1 MRPLESTTVPVP
13 MRSSPSMRVDG
24 CADGTSVWMCT
35 TTGSS
40 RLTSSTE
47 ASMGQSL
54 TLARRPVRGQR
65 GPPSSRRTAL
75 EDAGQ
80 EGLHLPVRVISGGGI
95 VGHGDAVGAEVEGL
109 LDLLQHRLLLSDHV
123 EVVIRPGI
131 LHEGHVR
138 PARLLVGGHLAA
150 IARRRPIVRPR
161 DEQEKRTDHQLLG
174 VVVAPS
180 RIHGDGRR
188 IADGR
193 QHDAARPGT
202 LERRPVDHGHGED
215 AALRP
220 SERGNPLRDD
230 EGLGLEVLEG
240 ADGVVESRGGG
251 HARLLVVVRLAVG
264 RLLPGP
270 KAVHHEGDVAAVGE
284 PARPV
289 VHLRRDTLTAVQEDE
304 RGKGTGAVGFAQAR
318 LDAIRVLGGGALEAD
333 GTRAADGDDHH
344 DGERAQTRGWDH
356 ARKYIAALLR
366 YNRSD
371 GARWAEYPA
380 ETIDET
386 RWRS

>member
-47 ASMGQSL
+47 ASMGQPL

-109 LDLLQHRLLLSDHV
+109 LDLLQYRLLLSDHV
-123 EVVIRPGI
+123 EVVIRPRI
-131 LHEGHVR
+131 LYEGHVR
-138 PARLLVGGHLAA
+138 PARLFVGGHLPA
-150 IARRRPIVRPR
+150 ITRRRPVVRPR
-161 DEQEKRTDHQLLG
+161 DEQEERADHQLLG
-174 VVVAPS
+174 VVAAAS

-188 IADGR
+188 IADRG
-193 QHDAARPGT
+193 QHDAAATGA
-202 LERRPVDHGHGED
+202 LERRSVDHGHGED

-220 SERGNPLRDD
+220 SERGDALRDD

-251 HARLLVVVRLAVG
+251 HARFLVAVRLAVG
-264 RLLPGP
+264 RLLPRP
-270 KAVHHEGDVAAVGE
+270 EAVYHEGDVAAIGQ
-284 PARPV
+284 PACPV
-289 VHLRRDTLTAVQEDE
+289 VHLRRDALTTVQEDE
-304 RGKGTGAVGFAQAR
+304 SGEGTGAVGLAQAR
-318 LDAIRVLGGGALEAD
+318 LDAIRVFGGGALEGD
-333 GTRAADGDDHH
+333 GTRAADGDEHH
-344 DGERAQTRGWDH
+344 DGERAETRGSDH
-356 ARKYIAALLR
+356 APKYIAALLR

-371 GARWAEYPA
+371 GARAGRIPCR
-380 ETIDET
+380 D
-386 RWRS
+386 